1 MAYISQYQYYD
12 NAGTLPEDENWG
24 SYQYVSLYDI
34 VNNFMLM
41 YSGNHSLVNNEERY
55 KILFHAKRAVQELNY
70 DAFKEVKVLQLDVDD
85 NLRFILPSDYVNWVR
100 LSLYKLPSATT
111 TGDDYYLL
119 NKVLVYDN
127 FVTSGTTTNVGVTE
141 IELIDSNANFITD
154 GVKAG
159 DVIGLVSD
167 GITQYVTITLVN
179 SETSLFTTES
189 EVTATPFNSNGISYS
204 IYKDSLQ
211 EAEKV
216 SHSKITMLN
225 NSLLTKPNLA
235 YPAYTQEGAILK
247 AFPNSVNKIGQVLS
261 QYIRYPKDPKWTYA
275 TLISGEPVFDQ
286 SQNDYQDFELP
297 LDDETSL
304 IIKIL
309 QYSGVQIRE
318 ADVVQFANMEE
329 QKETAS
335 TQ

>member
-1 MAYISQYQYYD
+1 MINSVRNTVFSVLNKNNYGYISPQDFNLFAKQAQLEIFENYFYNYNTQINKE
-12 NAGTLPEDENWG
+12 NAR
-24 SYQYVSLYDI
+24 VSGAGYADI
-34 VNNFMLM
+34 TKTI
-41 YSGNHSLVNNEERY
+41 EEA
-55 KILFHAKRAVQELNY
+55 IDMFSVTN
-70 DAFKEVKVLQLDVDD
+70 
-85 NLRFILPSDYVNWVR
+85 P
-100 LSLYKLPSATT
+100 LSLSTTPLTVSNVYYLPSATT

-141 IELIDSNANFITD
+141 IELIDANANFITD
-154 GVKAG
+154 GVKTG

-261 QYIRYPKDPKWTYA
+261 QYIRYPKDPKWTYK
-275 TLISGEPVFDQ
+275 TLLSGEPVFDQ
-286 SQNDYQDFELP
+286 SQPDYQDFELP

-318 ADVVQFANMEE
+318 ADVVQFANIQE
-329 QKETAS
+329 QKETAA

>member
-1 MAYISQYQYYD
+1 MINSVRNTVFSVLNKNNYGYISPQDFNLFAKQAQLEIFENYFYNYNTQINKE
-12 NAGTLPEDENWG
+12 NARVSG
-24 SYQYVSLYDI
+24 SGYADI
-34 VNNFMLM
+34 TK
-41 YSGNHSLVNNEERY
+41 GIEEA
-55 KILFHAKRAVQELNY
+55 I
-70 DAFKEVKVLQLDVDD
+70 EVFSVT
-85 NLRFILPSDYVNWVR
+85 NP
-100 LSLYKLPSATT
+100 LSLSTTPPTISNVYYLPSATT

-154 GVKAG
+154 GVKVG

>member
-1 MAYISQYQYYD
+1 MINSVRNTVFSVLNKNNYGYISPQDFNLFAKQAQLEIFENYFYNYNTQINKE
-12 NAGTLPEDENWG
+12 NARVSG
-24 SYQYVSLYDI
+24 SGYADLTKTI
-34 VNNFMLM
+34 
-41 YSGNHSLVNNEERY
+41 EEG
-55 KILFHAKRAVQELNY
+55 I
-70 DAFKEVKVLQLDVDD
+70 DVFSVT
-85 NLRFILPSDYVNWVR
+85 NP
-100 LSLYKLPSATT
+100 LSLSNTPPTISNVYYLPSATT

-119 NKVLVYDN
+119 NKVLIYDN

-141 IELIDSNANFITD
+141 IELIDATANFITD

-204 IYKDSLQ
+204 IYRDSLQ

-261 QYIRYPKDPKWTYA
+261 QYIRYPKDPKWTYK
-275 TLISGEPVFDQ
+275 TLLSGEPVFDQ
-286 SQNDYQDFELP
+286 SQPDYQDFELP

-318 ADVVQFANMEE
+318 ADVVQFANIQE
-329 QKETAS
+329 QKETAA